1 MQGFITVKRGTIGSA
16 FTTIRDSVTN
26 ICGIQRIGYA
36 YIFWSDMGPQI
47 LGSIRKYC
55 FYVWEVFYST
65 LGNFLIKGEVRV

>member
-47 LGSIRKYC
+47 LGSIVEHLGSIVLKSGKY
-55 FYVWEVFYST
+55 FKHIGSLKMIF
-65 LGNFLIKGEVRV
+65 